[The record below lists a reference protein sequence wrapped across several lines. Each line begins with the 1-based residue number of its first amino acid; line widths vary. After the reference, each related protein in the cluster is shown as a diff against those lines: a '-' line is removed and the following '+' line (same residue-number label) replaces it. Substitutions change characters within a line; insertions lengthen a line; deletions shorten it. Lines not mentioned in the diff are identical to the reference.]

1 MSDAETPARDY
12 RDTVFLPKTDFPM
25 KAGLPQKEPGIA
37 ARWAEEKLYEQL
49 REARRGRK
57 KFIFHDGPPYANG
70 DMHIGHAL
78 NHTLKDMVCRTH
90 NALGLDAP
98 YVPGWDCHGLPIEWK
113 VEEQYR
119 KKKQDKNAVPPKE
132 FRAECRAYAA
142 HWVGVQREQLK
153 RLGILADWDNPYLTM
168 DFQAE
173 AVIVA
178 ELMKFA
184 EAGNLYR
191 GSKPVMWSP
200 VEETA
205 LAEAEV
211 EYEDIT
217 STQIDVAFE
226 IVETKSPA
234 IQALLDKGHLKTYAV
249 AWTTTPW
256 TIPVNQALAY
266 GPDINYVLIPE
277 GGSVNTFLV
286 AEPLASEFL
295 ERCGKE
301 KPGIF
306 SYHESEWEMVKGSD
320 LAGTVARHPMHHL
333 GGFYATPRPFLPGE
347 FVTTDS
353 GTGLVHMSPD
363 HGEDDFELCK
373 ANGIDPVFAVMG
385 DGRYRDDWPWLGGA
399 DERRRSVIN
408 PGFNAPDGPICSDL
422 RDAGALLAA
431 SADYKHSYPH
441 SWRSKAK
448 VIYRCT
454 PQWFVPMDRPLE
466 PSPLQGRGL
475 GEGDSVRVSESPLPP
490 TPSPEGEGESTLR
503 QRAMQAIAATRF
515 VPEKGRNRLGSMVE
529 GRPDWVLSRQR
540 AWGVPI
546 TLFVKRGTGD
556 YLQDPEVNARVI
568 AAVREEGVDAWDEIR
583 KAEFLG
589 PGYDPDQYD
598 MIADILDVWFDSGS
612 THAFVLESGR
622 WPDLQWPADL
632 YLEGSDQH
640 RGWFQSSLLESCA
653 TRGRA
658 PFDTLLTH
666 GFTMAS
672 DGRKMSKSL
681 GNTVDPLKVMETYG
695 ADIIRLWALSV
706 DFTEDHRIGDEILKG
721 VADQYRKLRNTF
733 RYLLG
738 ALDGFEWER
747 EGVEASEM
755 PELERY
761 MLGRLW
767 HLDATLR
774 AAIHAFDFNTY
785 TRALIDFCND
795 DLSAFY
801 FDIRKDR
808 LYCDAPDDAN
818 RRAYRSVLDILFQA
832 LVRYA
837 APVLVFTAEEVWA
850 NRFPDKGSAHLLE
863 WSELSDWRDEA
874 LDRRFEQL
882 RALRETVT
890 EAIEPLRRDKV
901 VRSSLEASV
910 TVPVAAVPEGFDDAA
925 LAELFITASVARGDS
940 AEVIVTPTTDHKC
953 GRCWRLL
960 PEVSEDGRTVR
971 PLRRCG
977 RPDGRNGM
985 NPVTRY
991 RTIGAALAF
1000 ALFGLDQILKWW
1012 VTGPLGID
1020 RIGDVMEIVP
1030 FFDLRYVENYGVSM
1044 GMLSATS
1051 DAMRWGL
1058 VALTGGI
1065 AVVVTVWMMRE
1076 RKLGDIIP
1084 LALILGGALGNIR
1097 DRFQF
1102 GYVID
1107 YADLHFGEF
1116 RPFLHLQPGR
1126 CRDLDRRGHNACA
1139 RLPGA
1144 RQADATGRRGRNWA
1158 RGDHMM
1164 TKTIPLALAG
1174 AAALLTSGCA
1184 SGGLFNRDRPG

>member
-1 MSDAETPARDY
+1 MCGGEKAFIGAGLMSDPEIQQRDY

-37 ARWAEEKLYEQL
+37 ARWEAEGLYRQL
-49 REARRGRK
+49 REARAGRDT
-57 KFIFHDGPPYANG
+57 FILHDGPPYANG

-119 KKKQDKNAVPPKE
+119 KAKKSKNDIPPKE

-142 HWVGVQREQLK
+142 HWVSVQRDQLK
-153 RLGILADWDNPYLTM
+153 RLGILGDWDNPYLTM

-173 AVIVA
+173 ATIVA

-226 IVETKSPA
+226 ITESPFPELVGA
-234 IQALLDKGHLKTYAV
+234 YALI
-249 AWTTTPW
+249 WTTTPW
-256 TIPVNQALAY
+256 TIPVNQAIAY
-266 GPDINYVLIPE
+266 GPDVEYVL
-277 GGSVNTFLV
+277 VNYGDRRYLV
-286 AEPLASEFL
+286 AEALCYALSLRAGANENGTGAPAS
-295 ERCGKE
+295 G
-301 KPGIF
+301 
-306 SYHESEWEMVKGSD
+306 ESEIAIYKGSD
-320 LAGTVARHPMHHL
+320 LVGTLARHPMHHL

-373 ANGIDPVFAVMG
+373 ANGIGPVFAVMA

-422 RDAGALLAA
+422 IDTGALLAA

-454 PQWFVPMDRPLE
+454 PQWFVPMDKVLTHI
-466 PSPLQGRGL
+466 SPKDRYERRWES
-475 GEGDSVRVSESPLPP
+475 EGGAINPAEENLCDAP
-490 TPSPEGEGESTLR
+490 TLR
-503 QRAMQAIAATRF
+503 QRALEEIRRVRF
-515 VPEKGRNRLGSMVE
+515 VPEKSRNRLASMVE

-546 TLFVKRGTGD
+546 TLFVKKGTGD
-556 YLQDPEVNARVI
+556 YLQDPAVNARVI
-568 AAVREEGVDAWDEIR
+568 DAIAAEGVDAWDESR
-583 KAEFLG
+583 KAEFLE
-589 PGYDPDQYD
+589 PDYDPNQYE
-598 MIADILDVWFDSGS
+598 MVTDILDVWFDSGS

-622 WPDLQWPADL
+622 WPELRWPADL

-640 RGWFQSSLLESCA
+640 RGWFQSSLLESCG

-658 PFDTLLTH
+658 PFEAVLTH
-666 GFTMAS
+666 GFTMAA

-681 GNTVDPLKVMETYG
+681 GNTIDPLKVMETYG

-738 ALDGFEWER
+738 ALDGFEWDS
-747 EGVEASEM
+747 EGVETADM

-761 MLGRLW
+761 MLHRLW

-774 AAIHAFDFNTY
+774 AAIHAFDFNGY

-808 LYCDAPDDAN
+808 LYCDAPAAPA

-832 LVRYA
+832 LIRYA
-837 APVLVFTAEEVWA
+837 APVLVFTAEEVWGT
-850 NRFPDKGSAHLLE
+850 RFPGRGSVHLLE
-863 WSELSDWRDEA
+863 WSELPDWRNAA
-874 LDRRFEQL
+874 LESRFADL

-901 VRSSLEASV
+901 VRSSLEAGV
-910 TVPVAAVPEGFDDAA
+910 TVPAAAVPYGVSDDA
-925 LAELFITASVARGDS
+925 LAELFITASVTRGQGD
-940 AEVIVTPTTDHKC
+940 AVIVTPTADHKC

-960 PEVSEDGRTVR
+960 PEVVEDGT
-971 PLRRCG
+971 LCG
-977 RPDGRNGM
+977 RCES
-985 NPVTRY
+985 VV
-991 RTIGAALAF
+991 A
-1000 ALFGLDQILKWW
+1000 
-1012 VTGPLGID
+1012 
-1020 RIGDVMEIVP
+1020 E
-1030 FFDLRYVENYGVSM
+1030 VE
-1044 GMLSATS
+1044 A
-1051 DAMRWGL
+1051 
-1058 VALTGGI
+1058 VA
-1065 AVVVTVWMMRE
+1065 
-1076 RKLGDIIP
+1076 
-1084 LALILGGALGNIR
+1084 
-1097 DRFQF
+1097 
-1102 GYVID
+1102 
-1107 YADLHFGEF
+1107 
-1116 RPFLHLQPGR
+1116 
-1126 CRDLDRRGHNACA
+1126 
-1139 RLPGA
+1139 
-1144 RQADATGRRGRNWA
+1144 
-1158 RGDHMM
+1158 
-1164 TKTIPLALAG
+1164 
-1174 AAALLTSGCA
+1174 
-1184 SGGLFNRDRPG
+1184 